1 MEYMNTNVLTE
12 IWTILIKL
20 INLTGNLNENN

>member
-20 INLTGNLNENN
+20 INLAGNLNQNN